1 MIYVEDV
8 TRTLNN
14 DLINFEVFTY
24 TSKVTSI
31 IWQHHSFDSII
42 QKYLYRENKVVRYE
56 STGQLFG
63 PVLILQTMSLK
74 LVSAMYYQIF
84 IFDQMIALQK
94 LWKMFFISSK
104 KLFLF
109 LRYSNFC
116 IFVYPSFSSC
126 QPLR

>member
-1 MIYVEDV
+1 MIYLEDV

-14 DLINFEVFTY
+14 DLINFEVLTY

-42 QKYLYRENKVVRYE
+42 QKYLYRENKMVRYE
-56 STGQLFG
+56 STGQLLD

-84 IFDQMIALQK
+84 IFNEMIALQK

-104 KLFLF
+104 KLFSF
-109 LRYSNFC
+109 SRYSNFC
-116 IFVYPSFSSC
+116 IFVYPSFSPC